1 MIPVGRLKSN
11 LQFNKNL
18 GDLVEVM
25 KLAATSQFNQFRSK
39 QEPSEDFIRS
49 LEDVFGVLLSSGV
62 KSDLLAPKET
72 LPSLLF
78 LVSSDEGFLGELN
91 FLLVNKLL
99 NSRRREDF
107 IAVSGQ
113 QGANYLK
120 EIQINFSLFDSPG
133 EKIDAQLLAKIR
145 DYLFGQYLERK
156 IGKIYVIYSRFLNIT
171 SQQVELETLLPLSR
185 TGGSVSSGRPIAH
198 LLIEPNAEKIIEGW
212 IKAWLDFRLFQI
224 FWSAK
229 LAEFAARIMH
239 LEGSVQ
245 ELGKINSHLRMEYF
259 KYLHSL
265 SDKSIRELT
274 AARLIR
280 REK

>member
-39 QEPSEDFIRS
+39 EEPSEDFIR
-49 LEDVFGVLLSSGV
+49 LLDDVFGVLLSSGAEN
-62 KSDLLAPKET
+62 DLLTPKDH
-72 LPSLLF
+72 LPALLF

-99 NSRRREDF
+99 SARRQED
-107 IAVSGQ
+107 IVAVAGQ

-120 EIQINFSLFDSPG
+120 EIQINFSFFDSPG
-133 EKIDAQLLAKIR
+133 EKVDVQLLARIR
-145 DYLFGQYLERK
+145 DYLLSQYLERK
-156 IGKIYVIYSRFLNIT
+156 VGRVYVVYSRFLNIT
-171 SQQVELETLLPLSR
+171 SQQVELEVLLPLPQAR
-185 TGGSVSSGRPIAH
+185 GSSRPIPH
-198 LLIEPNAEKIIEGW
+198 LLIEPDPEKIIEGW

-245 ELGKINSHLRMEYF
+245 ELGRINSHLRMEYF

-274 AARLIR
+274 AARLIGR
-280 REK
+280 AK

>member
-1 MIPVGRLKSN
+1 MIPVGKLKSN

-25 KLAATSQFNQFRSK
+25 KLAATLQFNQFRLK
-39 QEPSEDFIRS
+39 QEPSEDSIRL
-49 LEDVFGVLLSSGV
+49 LEDVFGALLSSGV
-62 KSDLLAPKET
+62 REGLLSPKET

-78 LVSSDEGFLGELN
+78 LISSDEGFLGELN

-99 NSRRREDF
+99 SGRRQPDF
-107 IAVSGQ
+107 IACAGQ

-120 EIQINFSLFDSPG
+120 EIQIGFTFFDSPG
-133 EKIDAQLLAKIR
+133 EKIEAQPLAKIR
-145 DYLFGQYLERK
+145 DYLLSQYLE
-156 IGKIYVIYSRFLNIT
+156 GKAGRIYVIYSRFINIT
-171 SQQVELETLLPLSR
+171 SQQVEFETLLPLS
-185 TGGSVSSGRPIAH
+185 GIAGAPGRGVAQ
-198 LLIEPNAEKIIEGW
+198 LLVEPDSNQV
-212 IKAWLDFRLFQI
+212 IKGLIKCWLDFRLYQI

-229 LAEFAARIMH
+229 LAELAARIMH

-259 KYLHSL
+259 KYLHGL

-274 AARLIR
+274 AARLIG
-280 REK
+280 RER